1 MKKARAIVVGPSH
14 WHMPL
19 YAERIAA
26 QHDVVGI
33 SDPDASRVSRFTR
46 LWNAP
51 LYSSWEELLAVHG
64 DAELAYVLVPHNA
77 MREVCLALIA
87 RRIPLVVEKPA
98 GVSLQEVTDIRE
110 AAEAAGVPVA
120 VPLVQRGGPTDRWLA
135 RAGSSVYESVQFIAG
150 PPDRYLTNGSPWMVE
165 LDRAGGGC
173 MINLAPHFVDLF
185 LCSTGAGIATV
196 TAALSSTLHH
206 RSIEDYASLT
216 LTTADGRVGTIEVGY
231 AFPGSPLKRHCSYMR
246 IGAAGTATI
255 WSDGSASFT
264 SVDGATTTAR
274 IDVDSDPLYGPFVDK
289 VAEQLEDGFADLPGI
304 RDLEAT
310 MTVIWDAYAH
320 GRQGRTSVHHTQH
333 R

>member
-1 MKKARAIVVGPSH
+1 MKRARTIVLGSSH
-14 WHMPL
+14 WHVPL
-19 YAERIAA
+19 YADRIARL
-26 QHDVVGI
+26 HDVVGV
-33 SDPDASRVSRFTR
+33 SDPNPSRVEHLAR

-51 LYSSWEELLAVHG
+51 LRSSWQDVLAAHG
-64 DAELAYVLVPHNA
+64 DAELAYVFVPHNE
-77 MREVCLALIA
+77 MRKVCLALL
-87 RRIPLVVEKPA
+87 RLRIPLVVEKPA
-98 GVSLQEVTDIRE
+98 GVSLQELIDIRE
-110 AAEAAGVPVA
+110 AAEAAGVPIA

-135 RAGSSVYESVQFIAG
+135 RAGRSMYESVQFIAG

-165 LDRAGGGC
+165 PDRAGGGC

-196 TAALSSTLHH
+196 TAVLSSTLHH

-264 SVDGATTTAR
+264 SVDGNTETAR

-289 VAEQLEDGFADLPGI
+289 VAEQLEGGFVELPRI

-320 GRQGRTSVHHTQH
+320 GRQGRTGVHTQH